1 MGNDEAR
8 GALPTGENAGEPLA
22 AVAAVEE
29 VGIGNAA
36 EGVAPGAVP
45 GGALVRPN
53 IIEKMDREQ
62 VVGQV
67 VQVRQELTSLIND
80 LRADVGRLRTD
91 LMDDQQ
97 RGVDLLRED
106 ASKSLKKNEEL
117 IKLFVLHL
125 GGQSAPPT
133 KSPRARDDGAPMR
146 VPG

>member
-1 MGNDEAR
+1 MLKRTYFYLADADHKLVAR
-8 GALPTGENAGEPLA
+8 TVASSGVSFSEFVRQ
-22 AVAAVEE
+22 AV
-29 VGIGNAA
+29 
-36 EGVAPGAVP
+36 
-45 GGALVRPN
+45 
-53 IIEKMDREQ
+53 IEKMDREQ